1 MNRNV
6 RSTATALV
14 LFMLIISGYGQFA
27 EAIDVRE
34 LAPIAESFRQLAFWD
49 AIAAGDVWMAEETAA
64 TWERFV
70 STALPDQAAAVSLF
84 AHCVLVGELAT
95 DGTPIAGLVNPWT
108 GTLIVLAFSENAA
121 SVETVAVESV
131 TGTLTETAD
140 ANQAALAIMEV
151 IGLAS
156 DRLDDYLTRPW
167 PSLVTENDWQGI
179 ADRLVARSAQLR
191 LVYPAEDITD
201 PVLTL
206 AQETIGMI
214 QSGELTDML
223 SVLEDADPTWTQSLL
238 PTYAASTEDGV
249 ICILGSSVEPLDLV
263 WLKISDEGFQEISWI
278 RLFDRVITRTGGES

>member
-49 AIAAGDVWMAEETAA
+49 AIAAGDVWMAEEAAA
-64 TWERFV
+64 TWARFI

-84 AHCVLVGELAT
+84 AHCVLVGELTT

-108 GTLIVLAFSENAA
+108 GTLIVLAFSGNAA
-121 SVETVAVESV
+121 TVEAVAIESV

-140 ANQAALAIMEV
+140 ANQAALAIMEA

-156 DRLDDYLTRPW
+156 DRLDDYLTQPW
-167 PSLVTENDWQGI
+167 PSLATEDDWQSI

-206 AQETIGMI
+206 AQETIGLI

-223 SVLEDADPTWTQSLL
+223 SVLENADPLWIQSLL
-238 PTYAASTEDGV
+238 PIYAATTDYGIIS
-249 ICILGSSVEPLDLV
+249 ILGSSVEPLDLV
-263 WLKISDEGFQEISWI
+263 WMKISNEGLQEISWI